1 MTSRSTSHFT
11 SLSRWFAPVP
21 TLAALTVTIA
31 ACLLG
36 NWQLNR
42 GQEKR
47 ARAAQ
52 LERLAQAEPL
62 TVNQAEL
69 SLERVLYHRVKVRGA
84 FEPDKTILLDNR
96 PHAGAARAEN
106 RAGFHVLTPL
116 RITGGSGAGRYV
128 LVNRG
133 WLPRDAQDRTRIAPF
148 DTPTGEQELSGVAVA
163 SAGHV
168 FALGDA
174 NEAGRKIRQNVE
186 VDALAREW
194 HVTLQPFVIQQSGG
208 PQDGLARDWPAP
220 DSGAE
225 RHDGYAFQWFAL
237 AALTVAFWGVAG
249 YRRGRPNEAQVR
261 QDPQEGTPD

>member
-1 MTSRSTSHFT
+1 MTSRST

-36 NWQLNR
+36 NWQVNR

-52 LERLAQAEPL
+52 LERLAQGEPL
-62 TVNQAEL
+62 VVNQAEL
-69 SLERVLYHRVKVRGA
+69 SVERVLYHRVKVRGT

-96 PHAGAARAEN
+96 PHVGASGTGES

-116 RITGGSGAGRYV
+116 RLAGGSGAGRYV

-148 DTPTGEQELSGVAVA
+148 DTPAGEQELSGTAVA

-174 NEAGRKIRQNVE
+174 DETGRKIRQNVE
-186 VDALAREW
+186 VSALSREW
-194 HVTLQPFVIQQSGG
+194 GVSLQPFVIQQTGG
-208 PQDGLARDWPAP
+208 LQDGLARDWPAP

-249 YRRGRPNEAQVR
+249 YRRGRPNGDPGR
-261 QDPQEGTPD
+261 QDGAPD

>member
-1 MTSRSTSHFT
+1 MTSRSSSRFT

-21 TLAALTVTIA
+21 TLAALVVTIA

-36 NWQLNR
+36 NWQVNR
-42 GQEKR
+42 GHEKR

-52 LERLAQAEPL
+52 LERLAQAEPI
-62 TVNQAEL
+62 TVSQTQL
-69 SLERVLYHRVKVRGA
+69 PVERVLYHRVKVRGT
-84 FEPDKTILLDNR
+84 FEPDRTILLDNR
-96 PHAGAARAEN
+96 PHAGAAGTGEN
-106 RAGFHVLTPL
+106 RAGFYVLTPL
-116 RITGGSGAGRYV
+116 RIAGSSGAVGYV

-148 DTPTGEQELSGVAVA
+148 DTPAGEQALSGTAIA
-163 SAGHV
+163 NAGHV

-186 VDALAREW
+186 VGSLAREW
-194 HVTLQPFVIQQSGG
+194 GVTLQPFVVQQTGG
-208 PQDGLARDWPAP
+208 PEDGLARDWPRP

-249 YRRGRPNEAQVR
+249 YRRSRPKNGQDRQAGRP
-261 QDPQEGTPD
+261 D